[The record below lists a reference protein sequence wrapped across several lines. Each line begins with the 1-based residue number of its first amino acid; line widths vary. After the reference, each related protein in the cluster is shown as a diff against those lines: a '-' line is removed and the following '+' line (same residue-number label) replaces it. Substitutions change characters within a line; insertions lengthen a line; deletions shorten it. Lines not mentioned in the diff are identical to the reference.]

1 MVKRNYTLYLESEQ
15 MDEVKR
21 QGLGYGEVIT
31 KLLDDFLITKRQTEL
46 PTREKLTKLQ
56 AKAVMAANALKE
68 CEIEVTETEVRDEQ
82 QRLEREA
89 SMKAE
94 KEREYNSPERVAKRA
109 EIAKWA
115 ADERNR
121 ATEAKSILDA
131 DATSQ

>member
-1 MVKRNYTLYLESEQ
+1 

-56 AKAVMAANALKE
+56 AKAVMTANALKE